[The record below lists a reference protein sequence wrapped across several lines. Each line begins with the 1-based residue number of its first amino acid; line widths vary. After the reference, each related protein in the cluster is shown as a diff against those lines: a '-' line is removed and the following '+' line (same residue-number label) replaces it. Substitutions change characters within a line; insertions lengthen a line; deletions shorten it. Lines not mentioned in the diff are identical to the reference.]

1 MCFRHLP
8 IEFDEDGKAR
18 LRAPGWDGAINPEA
32 YVPPSEPS
40 PRAKLERLHI
50 APVTRIAGAMDF
62 YATIDTATRR
72 VVDARAS
79 AAAFRGYEVV
89 LRGRDPLDAMD
100 LSSRACGV
108 CGGVHSSTSSMAL
121 DMALPVSPPPLGILT
136 RNIAQAAEFFYDHML
151 HMCLLAGPDYS
162 EEIVRK
168 TNPSLWSVA
177 EKTKARGAAVHRFQ
191 TISDLMRSLNPL
203 DGELYLATFARA
215 RVPMHIV
222 RTMVGSYP
230 HPATLVPGGISV
242 LMDEEKLHSVEADLA
257 SMVDWIKILIH
268 VYDDLLNFFRQQ
280 RPAYDKVGER
290 RANLICFGRYDDIDV
305 YDGQFATMDEWSL
318 ARSIKPGVIIDGEL
332 RTTQLSTINLGI
344 EEFVDHAFYEKW
356 AGNLM
361 TTDPAGRPLSPFH
374 PWNKETIPKPEG
386 RNWQERYTWA
396 TAPRWDREVVE
407 AGPIARNWMIAIAGK
422 PWDSVLE
429 PAGDSFRFVLPRGE
443 SLPEM
448 SFEWR
453 VPSRINA
460 IERNLARAYSL
471 GVTWLQCSRD
481 VQKSIA
487 LLKRGERKVWNRSA
501 VPERGIGAGFWEA
514 ARGALAHWITID
526 QRVVQNYQIVTPS
539 SFNASP
545 RDPWGVPGPYE
556 EAALAT
562 PILEETAS
570 GDPIHGIDVMRAI
583 RSFDPCMPCAVH
595 MYDGNRT
602 VTRDV
607 TSCAC
612 GSDG

>member
-1 MCFRHLP
+1 
-8 IEFDEDGKAR
+8 
-18 LRAPGWDGAINPEA
+18 
-32 YVPPSEPS
+32 
-40 PRAKLERLHI
+40 
-50 APVTRIAGAMDF
+50 MDF
-62 YATIDTATRR
+62 YATVDLGARR

-162 EEIVRK
+162 EAVVRK
-168 TNPSLWSVA
+168 TDRRLWSAA
-177 EKTKARGAAVHRFQ
+177 ETTKAPGREVHRFE
-191 TISDLMRSLNPL
+191 TIGDLMRALNPL
-203 DGELYLATFARA
+203 EGELYLATFARA

-230 HPATLVPGGISV
+230 HPSTLVPGGISV
-242 LMDEEKLHSVEADLA
+242 LMDEQKLRSVEADLHA
-257 SMVDWIKILIH
+257 MVDWIKLLIH
-268 VYDDLLNFFRQQ
+268 VYDDLMHFFRQQ
-280 RPAYDKVGER
+280 RPEYDRVGER
-290 RANLICFGRYDDIDV
+290 RANLICFGRYDDVDL
-305 YDGQFATMDEWSL
+305 YDGQFATMDQWAG
-318 ARSIKPGVIIDGEL
+318 ARAISPGVIIDGEL
-332 RTTQLSTINLGI
+332 RTTQLSAINLGI

-356 AGNLM
+356 AGDLM
-361 TTDPAGRPLSPFH
+361 PADPAGNPLSPFH

-386 RNWQERYTWA
+386 QNWQERYTWA

-407 AGPIARNWMIAIAGK
+407 AGPIARNWMIAIGGK
-422 PWDSVLE
+422 SWGSVMQ
-429 PAGDSFRFVLPRGE
+429 PSGDGFDFVLPPGE
-443 SLPEM
+443 SLPEAT
-448 SFEWR
+448 FHWR
-453 VPSRINA
+453 RPSTVNA

-471 GVTWLQCSRD
+471 GITWLQCMRD
-481 VQKSIA
+481 TQHGIT
-487 LLKRGERKVWNRSA
+487 LLRRGERKVWNRSV
-501 VPERGIGAGFWEA
+501 VPERGIGVGFWEA
-514 ARGALAHWITID
+514 ARGALAHWITIEG
-526 QRVVQNYQIVTPS
+526 RVVKNYQIVTPS

-562 PILEETAS
+562 PILEDIS
-570 GDPIHGIDVMRAI
+570 GDEAIRGIDVMRAI

-595 MYDGNRT
+595 MYDGVRT
-602 VTRDV
+602 ITRDV

-612 GSDG
+612 SADE